1 MMPLRKATVA
11 ALAVGTA
18 LAVGAPAASAGI
30 ASPGQYPGA
39 AVQNI
44 GPVGGNTAYTAGP
57 CGTAAG
63 AEGMG
68 GTAGTE
74 NQVCVAG
81 GVSPIGPSV
90 GQSAAIV
97 GPRIIGGPTVI
108 RTSIVSAGN
117 GNGG

>member
-11 ALAVGTA
+11 GLAAGTA
-18 LAVGAPAASAGI
+18 LAAGAPAASATT
-30 ASPGQYPGA
+30 ASPGQFPA
-39 AVQNI
+39 PVQNI

-57 CGTAAG
+57 CSTASG

-74 NQVCVAG
+74 NQACILG
-81 GVSPIGPSV
+81 GASPIGPSV
-90 GQSAAIV
+90 GQNASVV
-97 GPRIIGGPTVI
+97 GPVIIGGPAFI